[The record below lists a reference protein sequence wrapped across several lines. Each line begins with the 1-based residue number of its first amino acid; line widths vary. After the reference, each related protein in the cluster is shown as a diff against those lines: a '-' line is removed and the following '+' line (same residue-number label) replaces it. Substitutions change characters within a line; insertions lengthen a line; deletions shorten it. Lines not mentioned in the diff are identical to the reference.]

1 MTTPEPPAERTAGL
15 RTEEQSLVEAC
26 AAGDPTAQRRLVMLY
41 HKAVRQAIGFLSV
54 ARSGSVSE
62 ADVEDAVQQS
72 FLTFFAHEGQVLRHW
87 AGLSSLRTYLC
98 RIAER
103 IGIRHFRRLLTG
115 RGRFRLSLDAPPE
128 SGGGPRIEQVEGEDV
143 PELDAELVQTEE
155 RDRIRALILDRLSDR
170 GRVYY
175 EYLFV
180 QELDVAEIARIEETN
195 ANNVY
200 QWKNR
205 IVRLARDVLIESG
218 YEQGEP

>member
-1 MTTPEPPAERTAGL
+1 MSEPPADLTPGQRA
-15 RTEEQSLVEAC
+15 EEQALVDAC
-26 AAGDPTAQRRLVMLY
+26 AAGDRVAQRRLVMCY

-54 ARSGSVSE
+54 ARSGAVTE

-72 FLTFFAHEGQVLRHW
+72 FLTFFAHDGQVLRQW

-128 SGGGPRIEQVEGEDV
+128 AGGAPRVEQLEAEEVPDLGED
-143 PELDAELVQTEE
+143 LVVEEE
-155 RDRIRALILDRLSDR
+155 RERIRRLILERLSDK
-170 GRVYY
+170 GRTYY

-180 QELDVAEIARIEETN
+180 RELDVAEIARLEETN

-205 IVRLARDVLIESG
+205 IVRLARDVLLEAG
-218 YEQGEP
+218 YEGEP